1 MTGTKTDIPNRYIPQ
16 GYPGL
21 SDPKI
26 KSPQSASEHS
36 LNQPRQIKKIKKTA
50 HRSDVNCKFQKD
62 VNCKY
67 KQ

>member
-36 LNQPRQIKKIKKTA
+36 LNQPRQIKK
-50 HRSDVNCKFQKD
+50 
-62 VNCKY
+62 
-67 KQ
+67 